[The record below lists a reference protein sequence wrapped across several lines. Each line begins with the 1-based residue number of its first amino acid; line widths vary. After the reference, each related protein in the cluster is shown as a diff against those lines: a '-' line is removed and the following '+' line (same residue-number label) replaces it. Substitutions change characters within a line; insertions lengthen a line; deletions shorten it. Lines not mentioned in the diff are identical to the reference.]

1 MPYSVLNSK
10 QKQFHGHKSYK
21 TRESTLSWI
30 GNFEENIN
38 LSRIHSAVLIYQ
50 TITWFEGLRHGLDMV
65 QDGNHGDKGHRKAP
79 GHSGVQGEF
88 PPLGPSCQP
97 QLCSS
102 HFEGLAHIKCNNH
115 HPKERRH
122 VEKIHGHRQNF
133 TR

>member
-1 MPYSVLNSK
+1 MGFGIRPNVNKNSVFCCL
-10 QKQFHGHKSYK
+10 
-21 TRESTLSWI
+21 
-30 GNFEENIN
+30 
-38 LSRIHSAVLIYQ
+38 LIYQ
-50 TITWFEGLRHGLDMV
+50 TITWFEGLRHGLDVV
-65 QDGNHGDKGHRKAP
+65 QDGNHGDKGHGKAP
-79 GHSGVQGEF
+79 GHGGVQREF

>member
-1 MPYSVLNSK
+1 MCESVRRKLGHTKKYRPFWISESDLNQNSV
-10 QKQFHGHKSYK
+10 FCC
-21 TRESTLSWI
+21 L
-30 GNFEENIN
+30 
-38 LSRIHSAVLIYQ
+38 LIYQ

-65 QDGNHGDKGHRKAP
+65 QDGNHGDKGHGKAP

-122 VEKIHGHRQNF
+122 VEKIHGHCQNF